1 MQMHTMDLLLQPS
14 HLLRDDLTLRQRQI
28 LYRGLMKNYCGN
40 IYLKTTP
47 RLFLKM
53 IYLYFLR
60 FHTINLINFK
70 ICLPDFFFLNIEF
83 FLTGLS
89 CIGYDLKSNYSQII
103 VTWNRN
109 FYPKRFSVLQH
120 ILWKSLSRYN

>member
-53 IYLYFLR
+53 IYHYFLR

-83 FLTGLS
+83 FFDGFVMHRLRPKVKLFP
-89 CIGYDLKSNYSQII
+89 NYSYLESKLLPQE
-103 VTWNRN
+103 
-109 FYPKRFSVLQH
+109 
-120 ILWKSLSRYN
+120 ILRTTTYTLEIA